1 MSRPDIYTPEEDAR
15 LMELRA
21 EEKSFSQIGAI
32 LGRSGKSIASR
43 HRRLTNRYIRSK
55 APDDDGVHDLRMSI
69 WRRQRDGARKALAQM
84 GAT

>member
-1 MSRPDIYTPEEDAR
+1 MSRPDIYTPEDDAR
-15 LMELRA
+15 LMEMRA
-21 EEKSFSQIGAI
+21 EGKSFPQIGAV
-32 LGRSGKSIASR
+32 LGRSDKSIASR

-55 APDDDGVHDLRMSI
+55 AVDDDGEHDLRMSI